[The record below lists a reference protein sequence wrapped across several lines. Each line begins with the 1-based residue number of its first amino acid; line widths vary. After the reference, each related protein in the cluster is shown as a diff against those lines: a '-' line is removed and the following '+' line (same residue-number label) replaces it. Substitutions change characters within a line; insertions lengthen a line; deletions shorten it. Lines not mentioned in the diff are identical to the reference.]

1 MKKISLMFLI
11 LTLAACSKVPAGNVG
26 VKVYL
31 LGKSKGVDMEV
42 LPVGRYWIG
51 WNQELYLFPVFAQNY
66 TWTKGKDEG
75 SQNDESIS
83 FQDRDG
89 TSLNADLGI
98 TYQVNPQKVATVFQ
112 TYRRG
117 VEEITDIFLRN
128 QVRDALNK
136 VASAMSIDEIN
147 GPKKDLMMIEV
158 QKIVS
163 DEVKP
168 IGIDI
173 SKIYLVSGI
182 RINSEIVRTALNAKI
197 EATQRAQQRENE
209 LRESEAEAKKKI
221 AQAEGEA
228 QSTLLKAQA
237 EAKAN
242 KIVSESI
249 TPELISYEITK
260 KWSGELPKVTGETIP
275 LLKLPEIK

>member
-1 MKKISLMFLI
+1 MKKLLLALSLLGM
-11 LTLAACSKVPAGNVG
+11 AACSKVPAGNVG

-51 WNQELYLFPVFAQNY
+51 WNEELYLFPTFAQNY
-66 TWTKGKDEG
+66 TWITSKD
-75 SQNDESIS
+75 QDESIS

-98 TYQVNPQKVATVFQ
+98 TYQIDPNSVSKVFQ

-117 VEEITDIFLRN
+117 IDEITDIFLRN
-128 QVRDALNK
+128 QVRDALNM
-136 VASAMSIDEIN
+136 VAAAMTIDEIN
-147 GPKKDLMMIEV
+147 GPKKEQMMAQV
-158 QKIVS
+158 QQIVS
-163 DEVKP
+163 NQVSA
-168 IGIDI
+168 IGIHI
-173 SKIYLVSGI
+173 TKIYLVGGI
-182 RINSEIVRTALNAKI
+182 RINSDIVRAALNAKI

-221 AQAEGEA
+221 AQADGEA
-228 QSTLLKAQA
+228 QSVLLRAEA

-242 KIVSESI
+242 RVVAESV
-249 TPELISYEITK
+249 TPELINYEIAK
-260 KWSGELPKVTGETIP
+260 KWSGTLPQVTGGATPFIAIP
-275 LLKLPEIK
+275 SK